1 MTSWQS
7 WDLESYCAFY
17 YRGEKS
23 QVLVSDFS
31 STSSLP
37 PFKIKV
43 LGIKYEI
50 VTQPPPVSL
59 HLAVWHS
66 SFMVRWRDLSC
77 LLPLS
82 FLRTSFCFWWYDK
95 YFIPVVTAYQVL
107 QLSFHHY
114 HHHCFRAF
122 RIMNFLTLD
131 CSINLD
137 LKPVFLYSNALL
149 GNQKHKLDLKV
160 CIGR

>member
-1 MTSWQS
+1 MAAKERSLDGCLSFVCLFVNFLPPVTLWQS

-37 PFKIKV
+37 PFKTKV
-43 LGIKYEI
+43 LGIKYEF
-50 VTQPPPVSL
+50 VTQPPPISL
-59 HLAVWHS
+59 HLVVWHS
-66 SFMVRWRDLSC
+66 SFMVRWCDLSC

-82 FLRTSFCFWWYDK
+82 FLRASFCFWWYDK

-114 HHHCFRAF
+114 HHHCFRALSGSWIF
-122 RIMNFLTLD
+122 SHWIAQ
-131 CSINLD
+131 SIW
-137 LKPVFLYSNALL
+137 
-149 GNQKHKLDLKV
+149 
-160 CIGR
+160 I